1 MKLFRF
7 ATSVLLALGLAVSS
21 SLSASAAANVTVCE
35 EASYYCVNTGV
46 SGVTGYSGSD
56 GSSSYNYDK
65 DSQGNPIPHNCT
77 SYVAYRFF
85 KVMGYADLKYGQ
97 LGDASQWDTTAITK
111 IPGAV
116 LYPQPYKGDI
126 AQWNYGHVA
135 WIDYVK
141 YTAAG
146 NVDYIVV
153 SEDTFNLGVTRQR
166 RLYKSNLSAWPDNFI
181 GLPIYGGG
189 GGGHMVAMSMPVL
202 P

>member
-1 MKLFRF
+1 M
-7 ATSVLLALGLAVSS
+7 LAIGLVVSS
-21 SLSASAAANVTVCE
+21 SLSASAATNETLCE
-35 EASYYCVNTGV
+35 RTSYYCVNIGW
-46 SGVTGYSGSD
+46 SGATGYSGSD
-56 GSSSYNYDK
+56 GSSSYSYDRN
-65 DSQGNPIPHNCT
+65 SQGNPIPHNCT

-85 KVMGYADLKYGQ
+85 KVMGSASLSYGQ
-97 LGDASQWDTTAITK
+97 LGDASEWDTTAITK

-126 AQWNYGHVA
+126 AQWDYGHVA

-141 YTAAG
+141 YTPAG
-146 NVDYIVV
+146 NVDYIIV

-166 RLYKSNLSAWPDNFI
+166 KLYKSNVSTWPDNFI